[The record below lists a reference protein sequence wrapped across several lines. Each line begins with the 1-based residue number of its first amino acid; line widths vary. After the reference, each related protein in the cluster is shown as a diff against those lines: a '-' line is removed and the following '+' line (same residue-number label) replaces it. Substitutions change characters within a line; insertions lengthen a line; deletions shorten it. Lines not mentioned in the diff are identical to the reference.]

1 MRPAEQQ
8 PGVDIATC
16 GEAALIERAVHGD
29 PAAVRAIIHR
39 HNSRLHRVARS
50 IVRDQTEAED
60 VVQETYLRAFSNLAA
75 FRGGSSLSTWLT
87 RIALNE
93 AMGRMRKRSPVLV
106 AAPLDTATQRDEEF
120 AAMFPLWRPPPTPEA
135 ELQQRQLRAILD
147 EAIGALPEP
156 FRCVF
161 VLRDVED
168 LSIDDIARRLSIKP
182 QTVKTRLHRARRLLK
197 ETLRDIPLLR
207 LAAGLRVF
215 GRRMQAPTTLIT
227 PVAA

>member
-1 MRPAEQQ
+1 MTAAEAAIHPAT
-8 PGVDIATC
+8 AS
-16 GEAALIERAVHGD
+16 EAALIGRAIRGE
-29 PAAVRAIIHR
+29 PAAVRDIIHR

-60 VVQETYLRAFSNLAA
+60 VVQETYLRAFSNLSS

-87 RIALNE
+87 RICLNE

-106 AAPLDTATQRDEEF
+106 AEPLEVATERDEEF

-135 ELQQRQLRAILD
+135 ELQQRQLREILD

-168 LSIDDIARRLSIKP
+168 LSIDDISRRLSIKP

-197 ETLRDIPLLR
+197 EALANRPLLS
-207 LAAGLRVF
+207 
-215 GRRMQAPTTLIT
+215 
-227 PVAA
+227 VAAALRALDRHLVLQLRSPAVAAA

>member
-1 MRPAEQQ
+1 MKPAAEL
-8 PGVDIATC
+8 PDADPATC
-16 GEAALIERAVHGD
+16 GEAALIRRAVHGD

-106 AAPLDTATQRDEEF
+106 AAPLDSATPRDEEF
-120 AAMFPLWRPPPTPEA
+120 AAMFPLWRPPATPEA

-168 LSIDDIARRLSIKP
+168 LSIDDISRRLSIKP

-197 ETLRDIPLLR
+197 EALRDRPLLR
-207 LAAGLRVF
+207 LAAGLRAFDRGLTARSGSV
-215 GRRMQAPTTLIT
+215 AP
-227 PVAA
+227 AAA